1 MPESFQNPDG
11 TWTITV
17 MKDGKPVK
25 QVVRID
31 SALDQMGWHDSVD
44 DIFDLT
50 HSEHS
55 TNEANNELS

>member
-1 MPESFQNPDG
+1 
-11 TWTITV
+11 

-31 SALDQMGWHDSVD
+31 STLDQMGWHDPVD
-44 DIFDLT
+44 SIFDLT
-50 HSEHS
+50 HGEHS

>member
-1 MPESFQNPDG
+1 
-11 TWTITV
+11 

-31 SALDQMGWHDSVD
+31 SVLDQMGWHDSVD
-44 DIFDLT
+44 SIFDLT

>member
-31 SALDQMGWHDSVD
+31 SALDQMGWHDPVD
-44 DIFDLT
+44 SIFDLT